1 MMLTR
6 PIFQLS
12 IILSFP
18 IIIYFVLKQDFSNIL
33 KFQLISVLILS
44 YFLSVGVQFAR
55 YYSAYEN
62 LAYTTQSGIHL
73 NKWVIP
79 CLSQKYGCG
88 SRDMDVHKYLDEKY
102 QQEISKNDFDKV
114 EKNKIAMNIGVTYF
128 FNEMDKKKT
137 ILSMFFSYTKL
148 LLHSSL
154 VEIYPA
160 FNIKFKNFSLLEGNS
175 FSEKLNVLIIKTFSE
190 LKYFF
195 WSLSVFFLF
204 MMRFV
209 QIIGI
214 LSIFKNKT
222 LNLYILLIISLI
234 FVLLIP
240 TIGMG
245 NPRYRSEIE
254 PLLLI
259 LGAIGIKTIIDNYKK
274 QY

>member
-18 IIIYFVLKQDFSNIL
+18 IIIYFVLKQEFSNIL

-44 YFLSVGVQFAR
+44 YFLSVGVQLAR
-55 YYSAYEN
+55 YYNAHEN

-88 SRDMDVHKYLDEKY
+88 SRNMDVHKYLDKKY
-102 QQEISKNDFDKV
+102 QLELSKDNYDEV
-114 EKNKIAMNIGVTYF
+114 EKNKIAMNIGFTYF
-128 FNEMDKKKT
+128 FNEMNKKKMV
-137 ILSMFFSYTKL
+137 ISIFFSYTKL

-175 FSEKLNVLIIKTFSE
+175 FLEKINVLIIKTFSE

-195 WSLSVFFLF
+195 WSFSIFFLF
-204 MMRFV
+204 IRRFL

-214 LSIFKNKT
+214 LSIFKDKT
-222 LNLYILLIISLI
+222 LSLYILLIISLI

-240 TIGMG
+240 AIGMG

-259 LGAIGIKTIIDNYKK
+259 LGAIGIKTVIDNYKK
-274 QY
+274 Q